1 LFTKNIIK
9 ELPFIYRFQYID
21 FFLPNII
28 LLRMIL
34 EYLIFINNANNNLIE
49 NKYNFE
55 KQVDV
60 LNNYIYKIN
69 LNPEKFISTKFE
81 FKTLNNN

>member
-1 LFTKNIIK
+1 
-9 ELPFIYRFQYID
+9 
-21 FFLPNII
+21 
-28 LLRMIL
+28 MIL